1 MEPGANFQELY
12 VSTWKMEYTGSRGS
26 EPVTQDP
33 AECGSHSPAA
43 KCTCCRAARWPLLT
57 GQRARRNQEM
67 GSSISRK
74 IIPATSL
81 LCHRS
86 PPGRK
91 AETSAGAVWIRV
103 PRCCPGGGGW
113 GRMLEEKRP
122 RRADREARWG
132 EGSMALSSA
141 AMEMSAFTESTQE

>member
-12 VSTWKMEYTGSRGS
+12 VSTWKMENTGSRGS

-81 LCHRS
+81 LCPPWWWGMGEDVGGKEAAKSRQRGKVGGRQHGSQLRS
-86 PPGRK
+86 HGDER
-91 AETSAGAVWIRV
+91 THGVYSGISHVI
-103 PRCCPGGGGW
+103 
-113 GRMLEEKRP
+113 
-122 RRADREARWG
+122 
-132 EGSMALSSA
+132 S
-141 AMEMSAFTESTQE
+141 